1 VDAGDINDPQSCAE
15 YATEIFT
22 WLRSSDNEAGS
33 NNYVSPTYMSRQEDI
48 NEKMRSILIDWLIE
62 VHLKFKLVPESLYLT
77 VNLIDRFL
85 EKEQVNRQKLQ
96 LVGVTA
102 MLIACKYEEI
112 YPPIVK
118 DFVYIT
124 DNAYTKEEI
133 LEMERKMLHTLDF
146 NIQITSS
153 FRFLERFGKI
163 ARAEALIFN
172 LSRYLI
178 ELSLLNSKMLRF
190 SNSNL
195 AASALYLS
203 MKMTRNPNPW
213 NEVLAQHT

>member
-1 VDAGDINDPQSCAE
+1 
-15 YATEIFT
+15 
-22 WLRSSDNEAGS
+22 
-33 NNYVSPTYMSRQEDI
+33 
-48 NEKMRSILIDWLIE
+48 MRAILIDWLVE

-77 VNLIDRFL
+77 VNLIDRYL
-85 EKEQVNRQKLQ
+85 EREQVNRQKLQ

-133 LEMERKMLHTLDF
+133 LQMERKMLQVLDF

-153 FRFLERFGKI
+153 FRFLERYVKVAKTDMVI
-163 ARAEALIFN
+163 LN
-172 LSRYLI
+172 LSRYLV
-178 ELSLLNSKMLRF
+178 ELSLVNYKMLKYT
-190 SNSNL
+190 NSNL

-203 MKMTRNPNPW
+203 LKMTKSQTPW
-213 NEVLAQHT
+213 SDVLTKHTQYKESQVRQCAKDLFQLLQDA